1 VKKVKGESI
10 KWTSLIFLF
19 VISLSIVNTV
29 HAPAATP
36 LLYVDPPE
44 TAANPCESFDIN
56 ITVADVVNLFSWAI
70 KVSFDGNLL
79 TVTSVTEGP
88 FLKDQA
94 GTTFFIKKIYSN
106 YVDCADVSL
115 TGLMASGSGVLM
127 TITFHVEDA
136 GCCALD
142 IYEDTLIEKIGTD
155 LVEIPHDTA
164 DGNFC
169 TTAVANL
176 VRKSAWP
183 AHHHFVISKHGE
195 NQTLY
200 GKVRNLG
207 PIDLYVKVM
216 FELVRDDGDVKTVET
231 AEATVTPDAIMDL
244 TATFG
249 PLTGLNA
256 GRYHA
261 SASCWYS
268 HSGTYWSQGEK
279 IKAFS
284 FAVVA

>member
-1 VKKVKGESI
+1 MKGESI
-10 KWTSLIFLF
+10 KWTSLIFLV

-44 TAANPCESFDIN
+44 TAANPCDSFDIN
-56 ITVADVVNLFSWAI
+56 ITIADVVNLFSWAI
-70 KVSFDGNLL
+70 KVGFDGNLL
-79 TVTSVTEGP
+79 TVTNVVEGP
-88 FLKDQA
+88 FLIDQA

-142 IYEDTLIEKIGTD
+142 IYDDVLVEKVGTD

-164 DGNFC
+164 DGSFC
-169 TTAVANL
+169 TSAEADL
-176 VRKSAWP
+176 VRRSAWP
-183 AHHHFVISKHGE
+183 AYHHFVLSKHGE

-200 GKVRNLG
+200 GKVKNLG
-207 PIDLYVKVM
+207 PVDLYVKVI
-216 FELVRDDGDVKTVET
+216 FELVRDDGDVETVET
-231 AEATVTPDAIMDL
+231 DVATVTSDTIMDL

-249 PLTGLNA
+249 PLTSLDA
-256 GRYHA
+256 GRYHV

-268 HSGTYWSQGEK
+268 HSGAYWSQGKK
-279 IKAFS
+279 IKALS